1 MAVPH
6 AQLIPSVHTF
16 LLYDAPVEMAPEEPD
31 PPREKSLEYLKFWLF
46 RTSDMRF
53 VPDPR
58 LVEYVA
64 ETKKCRR
71 NETPP
76 LKNTKT
82 FLESL
87 FPTKYWVDNGIR
99 YKQKVSQE
107 QATRPVLLDISQKLE
122 SEMVRREASK
132 VSYDAHNYCPIRY
145 TLHMELFDELIRQ
158 VTLECRFR
166 GYLLNRMRGELY
178 ETLDAYKS
186 LLHTSLVEDSRT
198 ETADQVDPEI
208 LSLRSKLA
216 ALEVEFKAVQKDR
229 FDVGCDYKEMCDKMD
244 MLDRIRTQL
253 HEPEIQFTKR
263 IQHAMERQ
271 LYHFQNPPSF
281 EEEELEQVIFF

>member
-6 AQLIPSVHTF
+6 AQLIPSLHTF
-16 LLYDAPVEMAPEEPD
+16 LLYDPPVEMDPEEPD
-31 PPREKSLEYLKFWLF
+31 PPREKSMEYLKFWLF

-71 NETPP
+71 KEIPP
-76 LKNTKT
+76 LNNVKT
-82 FLESL
+82 FLECL

-107 QATRPVLLDISQKLE
+107 QATRPVLLDISKKLE
-122 SEMVRREASK
+122 SEVVRRQACK
-132 VSYDAHNYCPIRY
+132 VTSEVNNYCPIRY

-166 GYLLNRMRGELY
+166 GYLLNRLRGELY

-198 ETADQVDPEI
+198 DTAAQVDPEMV
-208 LSLRSKLA
+208 SLRTKLA
-216 ALEVEFKAVQKDR
+216 KVEVEIKAVQKER

-244 MLDRIRTQL
+244 FLDMIRTQL

-271 LYHFQNPPSF
+271 LWHFQNPPSF
-281 EEEELEQVIFF
+281 EEEELEQVLFI